1 MSAAVVHRALVQYV
15 LMLGEQVSAP
25 GTTQGPH
32 PLHRT
37 LVADATSP
45 VVEHSLR
52 AQSAFMAGVHP
63 VVGATG
69 LTGVMTPPTHGPHPR
84 HWGLAMSA
92 AVVHLALAQ

>member
-1 MSAAVVHRALVQYV
+1 
-15 LMLGEQVSAP
+15 MLGEQVSAP
-25 GTTQGPH
+25 GMTQGPQ
-32 PLHRT
+32 PLHRA

-45 VVEHSLR
+45 VVEHSFF
-52 AQSAFMAGVHP
+52 AQSACMAGVHP

>member
-1 MSAAVVHRALVQYV
+1 
-15 LMLGEQVSAP
+15 MLGEQVSAP
-25 GTTQGPH
+25 GMTQGPQ
-32 PLHRT
+32 PLHRA

-52 AQSAFMAGVHP
+52 AQSACIAGVH
-63 VVGATG
+63 A
-69 LTGVMTPPTHGPHPR
+69 PPTTGTAPVAHGPHPR